1 MSQQD
6 VFDDDDDF
14 LLDLIPE
21 AYSQRLE
28 RDRVVNSQDS
38 SSDILDGH
46 DESNG
51 SEAEVSSTE
60 NNPGTSG
67 KRSSDSDDSLA
78 KKRKCPSQ
86 ATAKPSQS
94 EPQSAGGAN
103 LDEFDDDSED
113 DRAAQAV
120 SSDVEPV
127 TATPSTSSKQ
137 EVNEIEKL
145 GGFKFSSGR
154 EVVTST
160 NNRASSRLFN
170 GIQLVPLK
178 VVEEDIL

>member
-1 MSQQD
+1 
-6 VFDDDDDF
+6 
-14 LLDLIPE
+14 
-21 AYSQRLE
+21 
-28 RDRVVNSQDS
+28 
-38 SSDILDGH
+38 
-46 DESNG
+46 
-51 SEAEVSSTE
+51 
-60 NNPGTSG
+60 
-67 KRSSDSDDSLA
+67 
-78 KKRKCPSQ
+78 
-86 ATAKPSQS
+86 
-94 EPQSAGGAN
+94 
-103 LDEFDDDSED
+103 
-113 DRAAQAV
+113 
-120 SSDVEPV
+120 VEPV